1 MASEFWLTIVLLV
14 LLFLPFHSYV
24 LYPLIIRIAA
34 LIVRYRPSAGN
45 STPPVSIIISAYNEE
60 NNIRA
65 RVRNLLEQEYD
76 TAKMEILI
84 GSDCS
89 SDGTNTILLE
99 LQAQYPGLIRAFLFT
114 ERRGKAG
121 VVNDL
126 VQKAQHDIVIFTD
139 ANTEFTPRAVRQL
152 VEDYT
157 DPKLGGI
164 SGRIVFYESARA
176 RKAGVEESNYF
187 EYDSFLKQSEGTCGI
202 LIGAFG
208 GFFSIRKK
216 LYRPIPLRRAVTDD
230 LYISLSVL
238 SGGYRFLYKP
248 EAVAYEESAHSIE
261 QEYRRKV
268 RYSAT
273 NFQTM
278 MYFGDLLFNRN
289 LLLSYAL
296 WSHKVIRWFVPLL
309 LFVIFFLNLALVG
322 VHPLLDL
329 FLLLQGAFYAAA
341 VFGYV
346 LSRFGIRIILFSL
359 PYYFVVTNIA
369 VLAGLWKFLRGRHT
383 VIWQP
388 AR

>member
-1 MASEFWLTIVLLV
+1 MASEFWLMIIFLV

-24 LYPLIIRIAA
+24 LYPLLIRSAA
-34 LIVRYRPSAGN
+34 LVVRYRPSAGH
-45 STPPVSIIISAYNEE
+45 SMPSVSIIISAYNEE

-65 RVRNLLEQEYD
+65 RVQNLLEQDYD
-76 TAKMEILI
+76 LAKIEILI

-89 SDGTNTILLE
+89 SDGTNAILLE
-99 LQAQYPGLIRAFLFT
+99 LQARYPELIRAFLFE

-126 VQKAQHDIVIFTD
+126 VQRAQHDIIIFTD

-157 DPKLGGI
+157 DPTLGGI
-164 SGRIVFYESARA
+164 SGRIIFYESTQARQ
-176 RKAGVEESNYF
+176 AGVEESNYF
-187 EYDSFLKQSEGTCGI
+187 EYDNFLKQSEGACGI

-216 LYRPIPLRRAVTDD
+216 LYRSIPLSRAVTDD

-238 SGGYRFLYKP
+238 SSGYKFLYKP
-248 EAVAYEESAHSIE
+248 EAIAYEEAAQSVE

-289 LLLSYAL
+289 MLLSYAF

-309 LFVIFFLNLALVG
+309 LVFIFFLNLALVG
-322 VHPLLDL
+322 THLSTDI
-329 FLLLQGAFYAAA
+329 FLLLQLAFYAAA
-341 VFGYV
+341 VLGYV